1 MSVIYLH
8 SLFPISSSGL
18 PSDVGRAT
26 LINAGLHDLTTP
38 KMYSATCHH
47 VPGGLLLHLLTLTA
61 PRSGGYF
68 LLHYSALADSF
79 LLGSRM
85 LYVARTFLFC
95 HRHQRQTVRLLLWCK
110 DSDIFLVWHMS
121 PIRNWNLGVFF
132 RIFCI
137 FAYWHAWQKGNDNEC
152 KIVILGG

>member
-61 PRSGGYF
+61 PKSGGYF

-95 HRHQRQTVRLLLWCK
+95 HRHQRQTVRLLFCVMRCK
-110 DSDIFLVWHMS
+110 VSVLLVKIKVFGIGVCVLEQNERPKRFLSAHLIREFMCYSSDIDT
-121 PIRNWNLGVFF
+121 
-132 RIFCI
+132 
-137 FAYWHAWQKGNDNEC
+137 A
-152 KIVILGG
+152 